1 MKLSAL
7 LPGMMAAIGVLAAA
21 SALAQSPSQSPSQ
34 APSRLPDAPQQHAP
48 PLAVTTPHYVERKA
62 GFVQDMA
69 RRDVVMLG
77 DSLTEG
83 GDWTSFFP
91 GKAIA
96 NRGIGGDTTE
106 GMGQRLDSVLGVSPR
121 KVFVMAGI
129 NDIATFKK
137 PVTEVFEHYKRIIDT
152 LTRAKVQVIVQSTLL
167 TGPAFPPA
175 VNAAVKDLNGRL
187 HALCARGPCVYVNLN
202 PVLAPTG
209 TLDLRYTS
217 DHLHLNAAGYQAW
230 VQAIT
235 PTMQR

>member
-7 LPGMMAAIGVLAAA
+7 LSGLMAAVGVVAVA
-21 SALAQSPSQSPSQ
+21 SAWAQSASQ
-34 APSRLPDAPQQHAP
+34 ASSPLPDALQQHAP
-48 PLAVTTPHYVERKA
+48 ALAVTTPHYAERKA
-62 GFVQDMA
+62 GFAQDMA

-129 NDIATFKK
+129 NDIATFNQ
-137 PVTEVFEHYKRIIDT
+137 PVTDVFEHYKRVIDT

-230 VQAIT
+230 VKAIT